1 MSSANAL
8 KNVTHCDV
16 AVSQQ
21 ERARESAAADD
32 AELFA
37 LVYRQMRGFA
47 ALSQDIDDL
56 VQIALEQVVRGRPAF
71 GGRAA
76 LSTWTHQ
83 ICYRTWLKHRRWY
96 GRWLRRFSLTDD
108 GVLPERGGSEAN
120 TVEALEE
127 RERAVRLHSALESIA
142 PKRRAV
148 VVLHDLQGLGIEE
161 IAVIVEASPL
171 TVKSRLRDG
180 RKLLSRALREDPY
193 FGEAA
198 ARKETSR

>member
-1 MSSANAL
+1 L
-8 KNVTHCDV
+8 KNLPPCDIPSRV
-16 AVSQQ
+16 VGVSP
-21 ERARESAAADD
+21 EPSARGSIVSDD

-96 GRWLRRFSLTDD
+96 GRWLRRFALTDD
-108 GVLPERGGSEAN
+108 GALPERGGTPGDA
-120 TVEALEE
+120 VDALEE
-127 RERAVRLHSALESIA
+127 RERATRLHSALEGIA

-148 VVLHDLQGLGIEE
+148 VVLHDLQGRSIEE
-161 IAVIVEASPL
+161 IAVIVEAPPL

-180 RKLLSRALREDPY
+180 RKLLTRALRDDPY
-193 FGEAA
+193 FGEAS
-198 ARKETSR
+198 ARKEIER